1 MRFSRWFTLSAVLLS
16 CQVVAGNFPE
26 KPIKLVVPLAP
37 GGATD
42 MVARLLG
49 EKVGQVLGQ
58 PIVIENR
65 PGAGG
70 SIGSDYVAKSAPDG
84 YTMLM
89 GTIGTLAVTPSLYQS
104 LPYDSDKAFSPVSLA
119 TGSQFVL
126 VINPAVE
133 ARSVSE
139 LIEQAKSH
147 PGKFNYGSA
156 GNGST
161 PHLAMELLKQ
171 RTGVD
176 MTHVPYR
183 GSGPMISAL
192 LGGEVQVGMPDLPA
206 ALPHIQSGKLVALG
220 VSSTK
225 RAGTA
230 DNIPTLSESGIKDF
244 EVLVWLGLLTP
255 AGTPPAIVDTLS
267 HAVQKALKEPSMQRR
282 LAESDVSVFAST
294 PQEFADYIQSERTK
308 WDQVV
313 KQSGATIN

>member
-1 MRFSRWFTLSAVLLS
+1 
-16 CQVVAGNFPE
+16 
-26 KPIKLVVPLAP
+26 
-37 GGATD
+37 

-49 EKVGQVLGQ
+49 EKVGQVIGQ
-58 PIVIENR
+58 PVVIENR

-104 LPYDSDKAFSPVSLA
+104 LPYDSDRDFSPISLA

-126 VINPAVE
+126 VVNPAVS
-133 ARSVSE
+133 ARTVNE
-139 LIEQAKSH
+139 LMEQAKES

-171 RTGVD
+171 STGTEI
-176 MTHVPYR
+176 THVPYR

-192 LGGEVQVGMPDLPA
+192 LGGEVQMGMPDLPA
-206 ALPHIQSGKLVALG
+206 ALPHIKSGKLIALG
-220 VSSTK
+220 VTSTQ
-225 RAGTA
+225 RAA
-230 DNIPTLSESGIKDF
+230 NANSIPTLQESGIKDF
-244 EVLVWLGLLTP
+244 DVLLWLGVLAP
-255 AGTPPAIVDTLS
+255 AGTPAAIVDKLS
-267 HAVQKALKEPSMQRR
+267 HAVQTALRDKAMQSR
-282 LAESDVSVFAST
+282 LADSDISVFAST
-294 PQEFADYIQSERTK
+294 PQEFADYIQTERKK
-308 WDQVV
+308 WDHVV